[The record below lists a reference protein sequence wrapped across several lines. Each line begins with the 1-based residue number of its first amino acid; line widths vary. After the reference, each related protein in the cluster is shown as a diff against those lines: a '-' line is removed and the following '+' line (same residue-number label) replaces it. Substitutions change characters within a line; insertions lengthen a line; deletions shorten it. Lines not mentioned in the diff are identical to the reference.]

1 MSRQALGPLPD
12 VASERLKQPW
22 RDTSDRLAG
31 LIRQGAPQ
39 RGGAAVAVAAEP
51 ITAGPPR
58 SLGLLAGEELARAGA
73 PGRLVLAADV
83 VSGGVL
89 ECPIPAKATSDG
101 RALVFRNRRLE
112 PTLRVN

>member
-1 MSRQALGPLPD
+1 
-12 VASERLKQPW
+12 
-22 RDTSDRLAG
+22 
-31 LIRQGAPQ
+31 
-39 RGGAAVAVAAEP
+39 
-51 ITAGPPR
+51 
-58 SLGLLAGEELARAGA
+58 
-73 PGRLVLAADV
+73 VLAADV